1 MPILMPKKANNN
13 IHSMFKIKNEI
24 WRRRRHRWYSAQTSN
39 DRRIQIIRL
48 FAVLL
53 GLVVANVSAMM
64 FFEKLSLEDSIW
76 LTMTTITTVG
86 YGDMSATTTFGR
98 LATILLMYLV
108 GIFLLAQIV
117 GEWLDYRLDRKEKMR
132 KGLWRWTMKDHIVI
146 IFTPL
151 QNGARY
157 LRILVQQI
165 RNTPMLADCPI
176 QVLSPHFPD
185 GLPADI
191 ASDGVVLNSGRA
203 EGRTSLSEVDVDSA
217 RFIILMSEDTTDYR
231 SDSLTLDVLD
241 QLSSFKDKGY
251 IIAECVQE
259 GNRKRLFEAG
269 ANAVIRPVRAYP
281 ELMVRAMAAPGTEAI
296 LEDLFR
302 HQGNHPRRYD
312 IDFSE
317 NNWGVLAG
325 RILQQGLGTPL
336 GYLTTDGEIIV
347 NPSPDDAASGKALF
361 VMVTQNSDYEPE
373 RVAACLGN

>member
-241 QLSSFKDKGY
+241 QLSSFEDKGY

>member
-1 MPILMPKKANNN
+1 MPKKANNN

-241 QLSSFKDKGY
+241 QLSSFEDKGY

>member
-1 MPILMPKKANNN
+1 MPKKANNN